1 MYPPVI
7 LSFLTFCL
15 IVNLSPRIA
24 MLTGTV
30 ETLSFSGGNL
40 TTALGLIGVIS
51 TLVILVVVY
60 RRYWNSPFIK

>member
-1 MYPPVI
+1 MYPIVI
-7 LSFLTFCL
+7 LFFLTFCL

-24 MLTGTV
+24 MSTGT
-30 ETLSFSGGNL
+30 ETLTFSGGDL
-40 TTALGLIGVIS
+40 TTALGFIGVIS